1 MIFGNGRR
9 DTWAN
14 GRDAGSDPVI
24 SDYARL
30 NAAKPLDLR
39 RDYGPGRE
47 TPVNIFPRRVKPSWV
62 VAGIATVVL
71 AGTCLVI
78 NHNNDIANGASFNDT
93 SAPLG
98 KDIIDEVIDSKL
110 GSEYLVKLYG
120 PLLSEKSIT
129 MINSV
134 KWQKGADSDRT
145 WNDISF
151 LLNRLGAITDI
162 LRHHR
167 DEKGNAIKLPQEA
180 HDNLIEA
187 ARQLQS
193 RGYLK
198 DDIVEITEEHLRN
211 RMINVIKI
219 VDSPDV
225 VEGAFSSP
233 NVPKQNLVVSMAP
246 GHAPMLVLA

>member
-1 MIFGNGRR
+1 MIFGNGTR

-14 GRDAGSDPVI
+14 GRFAKSDPVMN
-24 SDYARL
+24 DFARL
-30 NAAKPLDLR
+30 SGAKPLDLG
-39 RDYGPGRE
+39 RDHGPGRE
-47 TPVNIFPRRVKPSWV
+47 TPIHVFPKHIKPSWV
-62 VAGIATVVL
+62 IAGIATLAL
-71 AGTCLVI
+71 AGSCLAI
-78 NHNNDIANGASFNDT
+78 NHNNDIANGASFDDT

-98 KDIIDEVIDSKL
+98 KDIIDEVIDSNL
-110 GSEYLVKLYG
+110 GPEYLIKLYG

-162 LRHHR
+162 LSHHR
-167 DEKGNAIKLPQEA
+167 DEKGNAINLPQEA

-198 DDIVEITEEHLRN
+198 DDIAVISEEQLRN
-211 RMINVIKI
+211 KMINVLKI
-219 VDSPDV
+219 IDSPDV

-233 NVPKQNLVVSMAP
+233 NVPKPKLVVSMSP
-246 GHAPMLVLA
+246 EYSPILVLA

>member
-1 MIFGNGRR
+1 M
-9 DTWAN
+9 
-14 GRDAGSDPVI
+14 
-24 SDYARL
+24 
-30 NAAKPLDLR
+30 
-39 RDYGPGRE
+39 
-47 TPVNIFPRRVKPSWV
+47 V

-78 NHNNDIANGASFNDT
+78 NRNNDITNGASFNDPST
-93 SAPLG
+93 PLG
-98 KDIIDEVIDSKL
+98 QDIIDEGIDSKL
-110 GSEYLVKLYG
+110 GPEYLIKLYG

-145 WNDISF
+145 WNDISI

-198 DDIVEITEEHLRN
+198 ENITEISEELLRN
-211 RMINVIKI
+211 RMISVLKM
-219 VDSPDV
+219 VDSADG

-233 NVPKQNLVVSMAP
+233 NVPKQNLVVSIP
-246 GHAPMLVLA
+246 PEHAPLLVLA